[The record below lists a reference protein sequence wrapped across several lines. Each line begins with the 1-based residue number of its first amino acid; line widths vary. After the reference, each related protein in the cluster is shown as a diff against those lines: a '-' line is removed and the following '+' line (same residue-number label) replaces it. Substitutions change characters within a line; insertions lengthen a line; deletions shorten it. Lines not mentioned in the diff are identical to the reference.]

1 MIVKIRDNRHKY
13 YKQKF
18 EIHRIDRKNDEIV
31 LLSKQGKKV
40 YLRNIDKSQK
50 YLKRVIPSKM
60 GSKLMVI

>member
-18 EIHRIDRKNDEIV
+18 EIYRVDRKNDEIV

-40 YLRNIDKSQK
+40 YLRNIDKS
-50 YLKRVIPSKM
+50 
-60 GSKLMVI
+60 

>member
-40 YLRNIDKSQK
+40 YLRNIDKS
-50 YLKRVIPSKM
+50 
-60 GSKLMVI
+60 